1 LVLVVAGLLEAGL
14 VAGLGGLVAGTV
26 ALAATALVAR
36 RLLLRDRAQLSGSA
50 MFGRVA
56 LYGMLAVVSA
66 GTLGG
71 VSLYAGL
78 AYEPP
83 RLSMERVAGA
93 WSDGK
98 GGMLILTADGKATAN
113 GIETFDT
120 DDSFERVVHK
130 CTGTGSWT
138 YDPGAGPW
146 SQQVDVSVEDCS
158 MDSWEVFGTPEHPK
172 LFVYIG
178 DPDNWDLYILQRSRP
193 GHPSAGRTPQ
203 RPLPKDARPS
213 EVPKLRTPGVGPHGP
228 R

>member
-1 LVLVVAGLLEAGL
+1 
-14 VAGLGGLVAGTV
+14 
-26 ALAATALVAR
+26 
-36 RLLLRDRAQLSGSA
+36 
-50 MFGRVA
+50 
-56 LYGMLAVVSA
+56 MLAVVSA

-98 GGMLILTADGKATAN
+98 GGMLILTADGKATAT

-193 GHPSAGRTPQ
+193 GHPSAEDPATALAAGCTPL
-203 RPLPKDARPS
+203 RGTEAEDARRWPAWS
-213 EVPKLRTPGVGPHGP
+213 SLKPVSAKAPGVSPQEADSVQGAGSGG
-228 R
+228 